1 MEEFLLNNKSKYDP
15 MLFEAFMNLYKRC
28 KYNPRILSKTF
39 TNEHCSHYYGKYAV
53 KDWLEYKHPDL
64 YGEIEVPI
72 FTGAIKTNIVK
83 KLGFNPSNSDVSVLL
98 GKNLIARCDLVMYD
112 RETDE
117 PVLWVEIVNT
127 SACTVDKIEKLNSLG
142 ISGLYEISV
151 DYIMKNKKI
160 NCPKDLEQN
169 MKAIL

>member
-1 MEEFLLNNKSKYDP
+1 MENK
-15 MLFEAFMNLYKRC
+15 
-28 KYNPRILSKTF
+28 NP
-39 TNEHCSHYYGKYAV
+39 H
-53 KDWLEYKHPDL
+53 L

-127 SACTVDKIEKLNSLG
+127 SPCTMEKIEKLNNLG
-142 ISGLYEISV
+142 ITGLYEISV

-160 NCPKDLEQN
+160 NCPKDLMEN
-169 MKAIL
+169 MKVILWIALVK